1 MQVFHQIGLKRLLGI
16 LFFLMQLFVFKFG
29 AKYI

>member
-1 MQVFHQIGLKRLLGI
+1 MQVFHQLGLKIFLGI
-16 LFFLMQLFVFKFG
+16 LLFLVQLFVFKFG